1 MKKNFLKIILRKI
14 KRILDKIFGDL
25 TDEIYFRFIHLFKNR
40 WKEIYLDTIL
50 SPHREYLINL
60 ILNNKDI
67 KKILELGCGDGVN
80 LRLISKKNNF
90 IETHGVDINKFNI
103 KRAAL
108 LNAKFNLNI
117 NFYHGNIKKLKMF
130 EDNKF
135 DIVFTDATL
144 LYIDNNNIKKTIEEA
159 IRVSRNKIFFFEQ
172 NTDRRTFYNDKWV
185 HNYAHLLKKILTIHT
200 FKIHEISDGRK
211 DDWAKFGKIIE
222 IVKK

>member
-1 MKKNFLKIILRKI
+1 LKKNFIKIILRKI

-159 IRVSRNKIFFFEQ
+159 IRVSRNKIHHYFVYFF
-172 NTDRRTFYNDKWV
+172 R
-185 HNYAHLLKKILTIHT
+185 ILT
-200 FKIHEISDGRK
+200 
-211 DDWAKFGKIIE
+211 
-222 IVKK
+222 